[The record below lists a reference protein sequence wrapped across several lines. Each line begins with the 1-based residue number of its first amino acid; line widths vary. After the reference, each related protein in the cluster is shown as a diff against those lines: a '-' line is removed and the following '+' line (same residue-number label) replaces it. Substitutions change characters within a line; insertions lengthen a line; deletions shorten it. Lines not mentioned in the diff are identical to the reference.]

1 MQTEG
6 AVGYA
11 SCVCSVMNDE
21 SKMNTDSYRYAI
33 CQMSAVTAA
42 SDALAKYTGKCCPL
56 VLYKVEMRVGEKIF
70 PTCSRKC

>member
-42 SDALAKYTGKCCPL
+42 SDALAKYTGKCLC
-56 VLYKVEMRVGEKIF
+56 YIKWR
-70 PTCSRKC
+70 